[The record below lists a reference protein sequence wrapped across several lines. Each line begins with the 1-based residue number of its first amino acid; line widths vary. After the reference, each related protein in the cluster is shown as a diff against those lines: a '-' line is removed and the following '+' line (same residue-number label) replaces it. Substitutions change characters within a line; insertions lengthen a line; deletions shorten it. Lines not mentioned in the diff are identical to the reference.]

1 MSREQQKP
9 NTELATRNSLSIRMG
24 FLQVKGVS
32 EDAAATIV
40 EAREQGPFRSLADF
54 WRRTAVDRTAVQNL
68 IAVGAFDSLGVP
80 RRKLL
85 WQLEEV
91 MRTTPR
97 MRAISNEQ
105 ASTDLATR
113 NAQLATRNSPA
124 LQTGFALP
132 IEPVPSD
139 PLPDLPSLTEL
150 DLAGLDMTLQNASA
164 RYSVMM
170 FYRRSLKA
178 AGIMSIGEVR
188 TKPNGL
194 ILKTA
199 GIVISRQQPPTA
211 KGMTFLV
218 LSDEEGELP
227 AAIPPQIYQQCR
239 RTLSSS
245 ASLVVEGTLQRHR
258 RYVSLMIKRL
268 WNLKDVATLDAHP
281 YQPALSSQRD
291 EAATA

>member
-1 MSREQQKP
+1 M
-9 NTELATRNSLSIRMG
+9 
-24 FLQVKGVS
+24 
-32 EDAAATIV
+32 
-40 EAREQGPFRSLADF
+40 
-54 WRRTAVDRTAVQNL
+54 QNL

-85 WQLEEV
+85 WQLDDV
-91 MRTTPR
+91 IKGDQRRRPGKPVSLKG
-97 MRAISNEQ
+97 ASEQ
-105 ASTDLATR
+105 R
-113 NAQLATRNSPA
+113 NQIALSMPITSP
-124 LQTGFALP
+124 QS
-132 IEPVPSD
+132 E
-139 PLPDLPSLTEL
+139 PLPDFPALTEL

-178 AGIMSIGEVR
+178 AGILSIGEVQ
-188 TKPNGL
+188 TKPDGV

-218 LSDEEGELP
+218 LSDEEGELA
-227 AAIPPQIYQQCR
+227 AAIPPQIYERCR

-258 RYVSLMIKRL
+258 RYVSLMIRRL
-268 WNLKDVATLDAHP
+268 WNMRDIAQLDSEP
-281 YQPALSSQRD
+281 YRPVETEIRVGRAG
-291 EAATA
+291 